1 MSREVFKAE
10 FLDTRTIVL
19 TYDPL
24 ITVSFRIRKST
35 LDRLDKLVVA
45 LQLDKR
51 LFNNNVR
58 ISRTYLIRRIIERV
72 VENPHILNEIL

>member
-1 MSREVFKAE
+1 MYRAE
-10 FLDTRTIVL
+10 WVDERTIIF

-24 ITVSFRIRKST
+24 VTVSFRVRRST

-45 LQLDKR
+45 LQLDRK

>member
-1 MSREVFKAE
+1 MAKVE
-10 FLDTRTIVL
+10 FIDARTIVL

-24 ITVSFRIRKST
+24 VTVSFRVRRST

-45 LQLDKR
+45 LQLDKK